1 MNAEIQK
8 ANDLVE
14 RLLQPQIGVGLD
26 AGALME
32 EAAQMIERL
41 AAGLNWA
48 LVAIERKGSSCDVA
62 NINALIRGEVPTDR
76 AY

>member
-1 MNAEIQK
+1 MNAEIEK
-8 ANDLVE
+8 ANDLAVTL
-14 RLLQPQIGVGLD
+14 RGLTAEHWLD
-26 AGALME
+26 GNLV
-32 EAAQMIERL
+32 AAAETIERL